1 MYIDKENQKAL
12 VHYLDLPEKRKV
24 EVVTLLW
31 KVYIDLSYDEDLP
44 PDILLKLDMRELE
57 EDESYE
63 VCQLYKD
70 TLEFVEYLY
79 NQ

>member
-1 MYIDKENQKAL
+1 MYINKEHEVVL
-12 VHYLDLPEKRKV
+12 SHYLDLPEDRKI
-24 EVVTLLW
+24 EVASLLW
-31 KVYIDLSYDEDLP
+31 KVYIDISLDEDLP
-44 PDILLKLDMRELE
+44 PEVLLRLDMNELE
-57 EDESYE
+57 QNEAYE